1 MTPEYKFHTYIT
13 GLTVA
18 LMYLVITEI
27 IPIFE
32 GMHFGSISVQPVIAM
47 LSTAG
52 IYGTLQG
59 ILLKVSRNVNWFK
72 KHLLGASYLNGTWIG
87 KFTIENDEPILVVET
102 FEQTIS
108 SLKIRGIAFHEN
120 GKMFAQ
126 WESVAESIKE
136 REGVLTYTY
145 SCTRNRD
152 VYSIEGIAVF
162 RFQRPDI
169 HLPPTHLSGY
179 SADLTDGI
187 RNENSEKKVSDKLLP
202 VGKAFEMAKKECLEG
217 IQTL

>member
-1 MTPEYKFHTYIT
+1 MTPEYKFHAYIT
-13 GLTVA
+13 GFTVL

-32 GMHFGSISVQPVIAM
+32 GLHFGSISAQPIIAA

-52 IYGTLQG
+52 IYMSLSS
-59 ILLKVSRNVNWFK
+59 ILLQVSRNVNWFK
-72 KHLLGASYLNGTWIG
+72 KHLLGARYLNGTWIG

-102 FEQTIS
+102 FEQTIP

-120 GKMFAQ
+120 GKIFAQ
-126 WESVAESIKE
+126 WDSVAESIK
-136 REGVLTYTY
+136 EGVLTYTY

-152 VYSIEGIAVF
+152 VHSIQGIAIF
-162 RFQRPDI
+162 RLQRPEI
-169 HLPPTHLSGY
+169 HLPATHLFGF

-187 RNENSEKKVSDKLLP
+187 RNENSEKKISDKLLAIDE
-202 VGKAFEMAKKECLEG
+202 AFKLAKKECLED
-217 IQTL
+217 IQL